1 MPNSLV
7 AALVHP
13 VLHGIRIPIH
23 QTKQREGKPHTRPHR
38 HKDSVAFAM
47 WLSTAVGT
55 TTSPGSKLKK
65 AGLAIVELFY
75 VCRKVK
81 ILVISRQL
89 SAAQR

>member
-23 QTKQREGKPHTRPHR
+23 QTKQREGKPHTRPHW
-38 HKDSVAFAM
+38 HKDSVVFAM

-55 TTSPGSKLKK
+55 T
-65 AGLAIVELFY
+65 IFY
-75 VCRKVK
+75 CVVTTKERADAKYVQAR
-81 ILVISRQL
+81 I
-89 SAAQR
+89 

>member
-23 QTKQREGKPHTRPHR
+23 QTTQPEGEPCTRPPR
-38 HKDSVAFAM
+38 HKDRVAFAM

-55 TTSPGSKLKK
+55 T
-65 AGLAIVELFY
+65 IFY
-75 VCRKVK
+75 CVVTTKERADAKYVQAR
-81 ILVISRQL
+81 I
-89 SAAQR
+89 